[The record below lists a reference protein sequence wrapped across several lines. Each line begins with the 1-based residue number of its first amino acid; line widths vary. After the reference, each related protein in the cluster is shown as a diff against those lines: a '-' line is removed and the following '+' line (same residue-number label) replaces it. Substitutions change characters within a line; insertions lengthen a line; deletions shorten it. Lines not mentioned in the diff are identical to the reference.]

1 MQSWLS
7 NNARLDICSSVLDSA
22 SISYFGCGS
31 DTMKKIRSLIA
42 FKDLGNYEQITCS
55 PDNFEHLEISSR
67 CIRLKVWTNTTGTKL
82 SYFSYLNLPDS
93 HKGWKNMNKVT
104 TLIIPVS
111 RLIYIKEVDTTVDQD
126 GNEVSQ

>member
-1 MQSWLS
+1 MTV
-7 NNARLDICSSVLDSA
+7 ATREKCPCCDFDSDG
-22 SISYFGCGS
+22 FGKNIIGKGYGS
-31 DTMKKIRSLIA
+31 C
-42 FKDLGNYEQITCS
+42 E
-55 PDNFEHLEISSR
+55 
-67 CIRLKVWTNTTGTKL
+67 IRLYRATKYDFYIYSYSVGAESTGTKL

>member
-1 MQSWLS
+1 MRRTK
-7 NNARLDICSSVLDSA
+7 NARLDICSGVFDVVSV
-22 SISYFGCGS
+22 SYFGCGS

-55 PDNFEHLEISSR
+55 PDNFEHVETSSG

>member
-1 MQSWLS
+1 
-7 NNARLDICSSVLDSA
+7 
-22 SISYFGCGS
+22 
-31 DTMKKIRSLIA
+31 MKKIRSLIA

-55 PDNFEHLEISSR
+55 PDNFEHVETSSG

-126 GNEVSQ
+126 GNDVSQ

>member
-1 MQSWLS
+1 
-7 NNARLDICSSVLDSA
+7 
-22 SISYFGCGS
+22 
-31 DTMKKIRSLIA
+31 MKKIRSLIA

-55 PDNFEHLEISSR
+55 PDNFEHVETLSG

-93 HKGWKNMNKVT
+93 HKGWQNLNKAT

-111 RLIYIKEVDTTVDQD
+111 RLIYIKEVDITVDQD